1 VSPSSAAV
9 SEAVLAREVQR
20 LLEDLARQRP
30 GQRPLVAGECIPP
43 VDVLESHDTVQVVVD
58 VPGVSL
64 EAIRIAIVQNVVI
77 VVGEKDRTAPTRTPV
92 SAHLIERDFG
102 RFVRVVPLPTV
113 VDAARATATL
123 AHGELRIT
131 MATLTDR
138 LGRVYSVPIERGE

>member
-1 VSPSSAAV
+1 MSPSPSTV

-20 LLEDLARQRP
+20 LLEDLERQRP

-77 VVGEKDRTAPTRTPV
+77 VVGDKERTAPTRPPL
-92 SAHLIERDFG
+92 SAHLIERDYG
-102 RFVRVVPLPTV
+102 RFVRVVPLHAV
-113 VDAARATATL
+113 VDAARAAATL
-123 AHGELRIT
+123 AHGELRIIIPT
-131 MATLTDR
+131 VTDR
-138 LGRVYSVPIERGE
+138 RGRVYSVPIERGA